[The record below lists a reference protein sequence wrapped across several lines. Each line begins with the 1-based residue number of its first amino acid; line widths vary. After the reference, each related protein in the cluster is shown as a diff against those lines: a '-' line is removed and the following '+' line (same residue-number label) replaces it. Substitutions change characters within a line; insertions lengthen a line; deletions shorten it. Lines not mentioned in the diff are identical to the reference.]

1 MLSRALLIVVGTH
14 AALVSPPT
22 HAQSFGDWTVGA
34 GQGWIEYRVEN
45 GPGNSFM
52 IACDEAYSG
61 GQKETHISVSIR
73 DKSPPAESS
82 AKLFVDGKE
91 FWMGVDA
98 KQELSTDCR
107 ACDANFDAIWQNLRT
122 GRTLLV
128 LLADGRTSSFSL
140 KGAGRALPKK
150 PCKTAFAS

>member
-52 IACDEAYSG
+52 IACDEDYSG
-61 GQKETHISVSIR
+61 GQKKTHISVSIR

-98 KQELSTDCR
+98 NKR
-107 ACDANFDAIWQNLRT
+107 FRRIAAHVMP
-122 GRTLLV
+122 TLTQS
-128 LLADGRTSSFSL
+128 GKISEP
-140 KGAGRALPKK
+140 GAPYWSCLQ
-150 PCKTAFAS
+150 